1 MPDVPQSRARKLAIA
16 LQALLVSYVGER
28 ATVKTLW
35 HPSFA
40 SKRELETAIVNVRP
54 ASRGRTDD
62 GRVTGPRDVVLEISI
77 VQHLPEPKAGEDPF
91 NANETIDGLDALAEE
106 LFDLFVRVQSGQPEG
121 STAGQLAQRPVLGYL
136 PAAAPEQPS
145 TLENA
150 VLDSDRLFL
159 TIFTVPY
166 RRWE

>member
-1 MPDVPQSRARKLAIA
+1 MPAVTRSRARQLAVA
-16 LQALLVSYVGER
+16 VQELLIGYVGER
-28 ATVKTLW
+28 ATVKALW

-40 SKRELETAIVNVRP
+40 SKRELETAIVNIRP
-54 ASRGRTDD
+54 VSRGRTDD
-62 GRVTGPRDVVLEISI
+62 GRVTGPRDVVLEIAI
-77 VQHLPEPKAGEDPF
+77 VQHLPEPKAGEDSY
-91 NANETIDGLDALAEE
+91 NANETIDGLDSLAEE
-106 LFDLFVRVQSGQPEG
+106 LFDLFVRVQSGQPGG

-136 PAAAPEQPS
+136 PANAPEQPS

-150 VLDSDRLFL
+150 VLESDRLFL